1 MVDLHSH
8 ILPQVDDGSR
18 SVEET
23 MQMLSLLASQ
33 GVETVVAT
41 PHFYAWKD
49 TLEAFLSRRQK
60 AYAQLP
66 QDDSLPKVCL
76 GAEVTYFNGIS
87 RSTEIAQLQLGQTKL
102 LLIEMPF
109 DHWND
114 KMVQEICDIPAQ
126 IGLQPVLAHVD
137 RYRHRNQMR
146 KYAQRLLSSGVYFQC
161 NADAFTQGAKSRWAL
176 KQIALGNIHFLG
188 SDCHNLTDRP
198 PLLQEATEKI
208 RKKLSGD
215 ALDRI
220 TLLEKQY
227 F

>member
-49 TLEAFLSRRQK
+49 TMEAFLSRRQT
-60 AYAQLP
+60 AYSQLP
-66 QDDSLPKVCL
+66 EDNALPKICL
-76 GAEVTYFNGIS
+76 GAEVTYFAGIS
-87 RSTEIAQLQLGQTKL
+87 RSEELKKLQLGQTKL

-109 DHWND
+109 DDWTD
-114 KMVQEICDIPAQ
+114 RMVAEICDLPIQ
-126 IGLQPVLAHVD
+126 TGLQPVLAHVD
-137 RYRHRNQMR
+137 RYRHRSQMG
-146 KYAQRLLSSGVYFQC
+146 KYSQVLLSHNVYFQC
-161 NADAFTQGAKSRWAL
+161 NADAFSRGAKSHWAL

-188 SDCHNLTDRP
+188 SDCHNLTHRP
-198 PLLQEATEKI
+198 PLLADATEKI
-208 RKKLSGD
+208 RKKLSEE

>member
-18 SVEET
+18 NVEET

-49 TLEAFLSRRQK
+49 TMEAFLSRRQN

-66 QDDSLPKVCL
+66 QDDSLPKICL
-76 GAEVTYFNGIS
+76 GAEVTYFAGIS
-87 RSTEIAQLQLGQTKL
+87 RSEELKKLQLGQTKL

-109 DHWND
+109 DNWTD

-137 RYRHRNQMR
+137 RYRHRSQMG
-146 KYAQRLLSSGVYFQC
+146 KYAKKLLSYGVYFQC
-161 NADAFTQGAKSRWAL
+161 NADAFLQGAKSHWAL
-176 KQIALGNIHFLG
+176 KQVASDNIHFLG
-188 SDCHNLTDRP
+188 SDCHNLTHRP
-198 PLLQEATEKI
+198 PLLAQAKERI
-208 RKKLSGD
+208 IQKLSE
-215 ALDRI
+215 APLDKI
-220 TLLEKQY
+220 VLLEKQY